1 MATHSPIHR
10 HLSVQLGTT
19 VEQRVA
25 WLHGPFIKIV
35 QFAHLRREDSLAPVA
50 RVSHM
55 HYFALRVYFGHHS
68 RRVVTDGDQPARV
81 QEPDHIRK
89 KLFARLPLYVVV
101 QSIAKGLPGS

>member
-1 MATHSPIHR
+1 MAAHSPIQR

-19 VEQRVA
+19 VEQRMA
-25 WLHGPFIKIV
+25 WLHEPFIKIV
-35 QFAHLRREDSLAPVA
+35 QFAHLRRKDSLAPVA
-50 RVSHM
+50 RVAHM
-55 HYFALRVYFGHHS
+55 HYFARGAYFGHHS

-81 QEPDHIRK
+81 QEVDHIRK